1 MSTHKHLD
9 EIIQL
14 LTDESDTYISTV
26 KFLHSMMI
34 ETKEAGTYN
43 RKDFSAAL
51 LVHNCLRN
59 KYKQDFNG
67 ELLSWYRRFIGLYD
81 N

>member
-1 MSTHKHLD
+1 
-9 EIIQL
+9 
-14 LTDESDTYISTV
+14 
-26 KFLHSMMI
+26 MMI
-34 ETKEAGTYN
+34 EAKEAGTYN